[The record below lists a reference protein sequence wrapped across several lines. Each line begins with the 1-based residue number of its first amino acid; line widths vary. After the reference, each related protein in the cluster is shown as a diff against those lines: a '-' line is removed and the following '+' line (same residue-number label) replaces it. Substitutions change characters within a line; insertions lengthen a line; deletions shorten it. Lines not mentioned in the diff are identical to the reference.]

1 MCGRHGSGKIREKAC
16 PFVEGKDIVVMWLK
30 KSLHITIMLLVTLE
44 LFGCAWFQTK
54 EEQTAK
60 ELADEGMEAFRDKNY
75 RKTIEAFEKLRDW
88 YPFSEYAILAEL
100 RLGDAHYHRKEYED
114 AISAYEEFENLHPKN
129 EAVPYVVYQIGRCY
143 FDRRQVIDRDQ
154 SVTKKAVQSFERLI
168 RSYPDSPFAGKAKE
182 HLRVCNKNLAEHE
195 LYVGMFYYKAQHYK
209 AALERFKTILKS
221 YPDVGVHYQAL
232 QHIALCQTRIEN
244 LPHAAK

>member
-16 PFVEGKDIVVMWLK
+16 PFVEGKDIVVMCLK

-114 AISAYEEFENLHPKN
+114 AVSAYEEFENLHPKN
-129 EAVPYVVYQIGRCY
+129 KAVPYVVYQTGRCY

-154 SVTKKAVQSFERLI
+154 SVTQKAVQSFERLI
-168 RSYPDSPFAGKAKE
+168 RSYPDSPFASQAKE